1 MENYFNKLSFP
12 PDFPSLHFFSN
23 TLRHSVKIT
32 ILFDFSFTLC
42 LGEKKQLRKLAH
54 LCILWCQQNL
64 HQIHVHISQYR
75 NSCMCGRG
83 KCTTHLALRFYL
95 FNFFFKCKMYLMY
108 NQRSLFYL
116 FIFSFLLHF
125 FTALVQMKCLTAMTT
140 KLALLNASVS
150 AVAGDD

>member
-1 MENYFNKLSFP
+1 MSSGSIKPKGCGGFYFALVCFFSFLRIALKTKQHTTEENKNKLSRYLARMENYFNKLSFP
-12 PDFPSLHFFSN
+12 PDFPSLCFFSN

-42 LGEKKQLRKLAH
+42 LGEKKQVRKLAH

-95 FNFFFKCKMYLMY
+95 FKFF
-108 NQRSLFYL
+108 
-116 FIFSFLLHF
+116 
-125 FTALVQMKCLTAMTT
+125 
-140 KLALLNASVS
+140 
-150 AVAGDD
+150 